1 MNKNVILSIIG
12 GVLLTTVLL
21 TGCSNWTTPEQKAI
35 EHIGGYATM
44 DNEES
49 EAYYQSLRE
58 WKAAAVNN
66 ARPISYGYFSNW
78 APTGPMRK
86 GYLSALP
93 DSIDMVSMWSGT
105 PAKDELTEA
114 QAADKS
120 MAQKKG
126 IKLLNVTLLSHLG
139 KGLTPDS
146 AYEEVNKKAQEE
158 GWSDRELSEARKIA
172 RWNYWGF
179 KSGDFNNPDL
189 YDAISKF
196 AKAYYDFLEVN
207 EWDGIDIDWEPGI
220 GFNDADG
227 TFTVTT
233 MTHFVKELGKY
244 MGPASDPQGKGHK
257 ILCIDGL
264 FEQFPDEIAE
274 YVDYFI
280 EQAYFRMPYMDV
292 PGGDYKKLVVVE
304 NFESGFASG
313 GRLLQ
318 QAAWMPDNGQYKG
331 GIGAYRLDND
341 YNNSPDY
348 KWMRQAIQINLQ
360 MFEEWKV
367 ENAK

>member
-1 MNKNVILSIIG
+1 
-12 GVLLTTVLL
+12 
-21 TGCSNWTTPEQKAI
+21 
-35 EHIGGYATM
+35 M

-49 EAYYQSLRE
+49 EAYYESLRA

-78 APTGPMRK
+78 APTGALRK

-105 PAKDELTEA
+105 PAKSELTEA
-114 QAADKS
+114 QAADKA

-126 IKLLNVTLLSHLG
+126 IKLLNVSLLSHLG
-139 KGLTPDS
+139 KGLTPES
-146 AYEEVNKKAQEE
+146 AYTEVNNKAKAENWSDSKLNEERKKA
-158 GWSDRELSEARKIA
+158 
-172 RWNYWGF
+172 RWAYWGF
-179 KSGDFNNPDL
+179 TSGDFDGQDL

-196 AKAYYDFLEVN
+196 AKAYYDFLLEN

-227 TFTVTT
+227 TFNSTT
-233 MTHFVKELGKY
+233 MTYFVKELGKY
-244 MGPASDPQGKGHK
+244 MGPKSDPEGKGHK
-257 ILCIDGL
+257 IICIDGL
-264 FEQFPDEIAE
+264 FSHFPDEIAE

-280 EQAYFRMPYMDV
+280 EQAYSRMPFMSV
-292 PGGDYKKLVVVE
+292 PGNDYRKLIVVS
-304 NFESGFASG
+304 NFESNFKSG
-313 GRLLQ
+313 GYLLRH
-318 QAAWMPDNGQYKG
+318 ANWMPSNGQYKG

-360 MFEEWKV
+360 KFEEWKQAQGKTN
-367 ENAK
+367 E

>member
-1 MNKNVILSIIG
+1 MNKNIILLPLIG
-12 GVLLTTVLL
+12 GALLFAS
-21 TGCSNWTTPEQKAI
+21 CSQWTTPEPMQI

-49 EAYYQSLRE
+49 EAYYKNLRE
-58 WKAAAVNN
+58 WKQSAVNN

-78 APTGPMRK
+78 APTGAMRK

-105 PAKDELTEA
+105 PAKADLTEA
-114 QAADKS
+114 QAADKA

-126 IKLLNVTLLSHLG
+126 IKLLNVSLLSHLG
-139 KGLTPDS
+139 KGMTPES
-146 AYEEVNKKAQEE
+146 AYTEVNKKAKDE
-158 GWSDRELSEARKIA
+158 GWSDQKLAYERIKA
-172 RWNYWGF
+172 RWAYWGF
-179 KSGDFNNPDL
+179 TSGDKSQPDFTA
-189 YDAISKF
+189 AIDKY
-196 AKAYYDFLEVN
+196 AKAYYDFLDAN
-207 EWDGIDIDWEPGI
+207 EWDGLDIDWEPGI

-227 TFTVTT
+227 TFDTQS
-233 MTHFVKELGKY
+233 MTYFVKQLGKY
-244 MGPASDPQGKGHK
+244 MGPKSDPEGKGHK

-264 FEQFPDEIAE
+264 FSYFPDEIAE

-280 EQAYFRMPYMDV
+280 EQSYFRMPYMSV
-292 PGGDYKKLVVVE
+292 PGGDYRKLVIVE
-304 NFESGFASG
+304 NFESGFATG

-318 QAAWMPDNGQYKG
+318 QAAWMPENGMYKG

-341 YNNSPDY
+341 YNNTPDY

-360 MFEEWKV
+360 KFEEWKSSH
-367 ENAK
+367 K

>member
-1 MNKNVILSIIG
+1 MNNKILLIIG
-12 GVLLTTVLL
+12 GVLLFSS
-21 TGCSNWTTPEQKAI
+21 CNKWTTPEPNQI

-44 DNEES
+44 DNAES
-49 EAYYQSLRE
+49 EEYYKSLRE
-58 WKAAAVNN
+58 WKATAVNN
-66 ARPISYGYFSNW
+66 GRPISYGYFSNW
-78 APTGPMRK
+78 APTGAMRK

-105 PAKDELTEA
+105 PKKSDLTEA
-114 QAADKS
+114 QAADKA

-139 KGLTPDS
+139 KGMTPES
-146 AYEEVNKKAQEE
+146 VYEAVNKKAQEE
-158 GWSDRELSEARKIA
+158 KWDDYQLQEERKKA
-172 RWNYWGF
+172 RWTYWGF
-179 KSGDFNNPDL
+179 TSGDFEGQDL

-196 AKAYYDFLEVN
+196 AKAYYDYLLEN

-227 TFTVTT
+227 TFNTAT
-233 MTHFVKELGKY
+233 MTHFIKELGKY
-244 MGPASDPQGKGHK
+244 MGPKSDPEGKGHK
-257 ILCIDGL
+257 VLCVDGL
-264 FEQFPDEIAE
+264 FSYFPDEIAE

-280 EQAYFRMPYMDV
+280 EQAYFRMPYMKV
-292 PGGDYKKLVVVE
+292 PGGDYRKLVVVE
-304 NFESGFASG
+304 NFESGFADG
-313 GRLLQ
+313 GMLLR
-318 QAAWMPDNGQYKG
+318 QANWMPDNGQYKG

-360 MFEEWKV
+360 KYEEWKQSQGKT
-367 ENAK
+367 NN